1 MAGFIASVREQRQ
14 YVTEALHPEGELL
27 LRPCFEIR
35 ISCLGNDFFILSCT
49 ISFLTVS
56 LPTSLSSPRLQHQ
69 LSFCENC
76 CILHVGIFFLCL
88 IYLKLSLFLH
98 SPLGS
103 FLIDLIL
110 HSYINMPY
118 CLLYRVKYIK
128 VRGNNP
134 RTWEMERGKEV
145 QSQPGLYESL
155 PQSTNEKKHTETSLW
170 PISSRPRPFLTFF
183 VSSLCFLRQGL
194 PTES

>member
-128 VRGNNP
+128 AGGTIPEHGR
-134 RTWEMERGKEV
+134 WKE
-145 QSQPGLYESL
+145 
-155 PQSTNEKKHTETSLW
+155 EKKFKANLGYMRACLKAQMKRNTQK
-170 PISSRPRPFLTFF
+170 PPFGPYPAGHDPF
-183 VSSLCFLRQGL
+183 
-194 PTES
+194 